1 MATSDRPA
9 RARLDALGSTAHLA
23 GSGAGLLALLGG
35 FAATQHPL
43 VAVGTCAVGYLSGY
57 LLCPGRSRPSA
68 APGPGAPAPAG
79 TAAVHAAVEAGE
91 RALRSP
97 GVPADVVR
105 AGRHVLDT
113 VAEVLP
119 RWQRLDALS
128 PDARTVE
135 TVAGEHLPG
144 VVTAYLSA
152 AGGSGA
158 SGAERARTEALE
170 QLALLQRAV
179 HDVRE
184 RLQRRAEQ
192 DLAVH
197 GAFLRDKFD
206 RGALDLGP
214 AQEPSERLG

>member
-1 MATSDRPA
+1 MATSDTHGR
-9 RARLDALGSTAHLA
+9 RRLEALGSTAHLA

-35 FAATQHPL
+35 FAASGHPL

-57 LLCPGRSRPSA
+57 LLCPGRRPA
-68 APGPGAPAPAG
+68 APAPAALAAAPAG
-79 TAAVHAAVEAGE
+79 AVHEAVAAGE

-105 AGRHVLDT
+105 AGRCVLDA

-119 RWQRLDALS
+119 RWDRLDVLS

-144 VVTAYLSA
+144 VVVAYLGA
-152 AGGSGA
+152 ASG
-158 SGAERARTEALE
+158 SGAERARVEALE

-179 HDVRE
+179 LDVRE
-184 RLQRRAEQ
+184 RLQRRAEE

-214 AQEPSERLG
+214 AQRPGDRLG